1 MMAAPD
7 AKAAAAICFDTINL
21 EEDRYR
27 LGHTKLFFRTGVV
40 AYLEELREEKIQFMM
55 RSVQAQCRT
64 YLAKKRFK
72 KMVDQRLGFF
82 WWNFRIQLMFS
93 IFMKEWNCG
102 TSTRHSLIFE
112 HATLA
117 LVEIMELFEAFA
129 MCRCG

>member
-72 KMVDQRLGFF
+72 KMVDQRSDFLR
-82 WWNFRIQLMFS
+82 NFPGLSYACFLFS
-93 IFMKEWNCG
+93 
-102 TSTRHSLIFE
+102 
-112 HATLA
+112 
-117 LVEIMELFEAFA
+117 
-129 MCRCG
+129 

>member
-1 MMAAPD
+1 MHVTRGRYLTAAILILMIFLFRYLVLASSAMMAAPD

-72 KMVDQRLGFF
+72 KMVDQRY
-82 WWNFRIQLMFS
+82 
-93 IFMKEWNCG
+93 
-102 TSTRHSLIFE
+102 
-112 HATLA
+112 
-117 LVEIMELFEAFA
+117 
-129 MCRCG
+129 

>member
-72 KMVDQRLGFF
+72 KMVDQRSDFL
-82 WWNFRIQLMFS
+82 WNFP
-93 IFMKEWNCG
+93 G
-102 TSTRHSLIFE
+102 LINECFFYFHE
-112 HATLA
+112 G
-117 LVEIMELFEAFA
+117 MELWYFNASFA
-129 MCRCG
+129 YF

>member
-72 KMVDQRLGFF
+72 KMVDQRSDFL
-82 WWNFRIQLMFS
+82 WNFPGLSYACFLFS
-93 IFMKEWNCG
+93 
-102 TSTRHSLIFE
+102 
-112 HATLA
+112 
-117 LVEIMELFEAFA
+117 
-129 MCRCG
+129 